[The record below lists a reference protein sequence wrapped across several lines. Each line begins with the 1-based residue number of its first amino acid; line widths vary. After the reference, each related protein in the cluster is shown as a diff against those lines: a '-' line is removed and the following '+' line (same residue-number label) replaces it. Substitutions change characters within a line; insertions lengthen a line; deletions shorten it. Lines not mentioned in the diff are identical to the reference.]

1 MQTVDIA
8 PVPPNRFDAFVAAEP
23 MGRFLTVLEA
33 GADRFADRTLWH
45 VNSTSQGGGV
55 AEMLQSLLGYLVG
68 AEIRTRWMVVDGDD
82 SFFDVTKRIHHLLH
96 GKRGDDG
103 PLGAPE
109 RKIYERNLEDDV
121 REFVAMLRNG
131 DAVVLHDPQTL
142 GLAPALREAGAHV
155 VWSCHVG
162 VDEPNE
168 LAREAWEFLR
178 PYVDSTD
185 AQIFSRRSY
194 VWEGL
199 RPEYVEVIP
208 PCIDAFAPKNQ
219 RLDASTVRATL
230 RVADLTEDNVAA
242 GTPSFVRRDGTK
254 GIVTRAAEVEGGPL
268 PPQSRMVLQV
278 SRWDPLKD
286 PVGLLKAFV
295 EHVPSD
301 PSIHLV
307 LAGPEADATADDPE
321 AEETLAEVRAVRDR
335 LPIPSRSRVHLA
347 SLPMDDVDENATL
360 VNALQRQAAVVVQ
373 KSLAEGF
380 GLTVAE
386 AMWKERAVV
395 AGRVGGI
402 QDQIVDGVS
411 GALVDPTDPSAV
423 GGAISNFL
431 RNPEHAAEMGR
442 RGHARVCE
450 EFLPPRYLTRLLE
463 LIERVAGHPS
473 LED

>member
-8 PVPPNRFDAFVAAEP
+8 PVAADGFDTFVAAEP
-23 MGRFLTVLEA
+23 MRRFLTVLEA

-55 AEMLQSLLGYLVG
+55 AEMLQTLLGYLIG
-68 AEIRTRWMVVDGDD
+68 AGIRTRWLVIDGDD
-82 SFFDVTKRIHHLLH
+82 SFFEVTKRIHHLLH

-103 PLGAPE
+103 PLAAPE
-109 RKIYERNLEDDV
+109 RETYERNLADDG
-121 REFVAMLRNG
+121 RELVAMLRDG

-142 GLAPALREAGAHV
+142 GLAPTLRESGAQV

-162 VDEPNE
+162 VDEPND

-199 RPEYVEVIP
+199 RPEHVEVIP

-219 RLDASTVRATL
+219 KLDESAVRATL
-230 RVADLTEDNVAA
+230 RVANLIEDDGA
-242 GTPSFVRRDGTK
+242 GTPSFLRRDGTR
-254 GIVTRAAEVEGGPL
+254 GVVTRVAEVEGGPL
-268 PPQSRMVLQV
+268 PPQSRIVLQV

-286 PVGLLKAFV
+286 PVGLLRAFV
-295 EHVPSD
+295 AHVPSD
-301 PSIHLV
+301 PSIRLV

-321 AEETLAEVRAVRDR
+321 AEETLAEVRSARDG
-335 LPIPSRSRVHLA
+335 LGSADRSRVHLA
-347 SLPMDDVDENATL
+347 SLPMDDVDENATI
-360 VNALQRQAAVVVQ
+360 VNALQRRSAVVVQ

-395 AGRVGGI
+395 ASRVGGI

-423 GGAISNFL
+423 GGAITELL
-431 RNPEHAAEMGR
+431 RDPERAAEMGR

-450 EFLPPRYLTRLLE
+450 EFLPPGYLTRLLE
-463 LIERVAGHPS
+463 LIERITGHS
-473 LED
+473 RHKD